1 MATLKE
7 RFDQTSAWVRTAQF
21 SKPVPDDR
29 KLLVY
34 KLFKQG
40 TVGDVQGTQPYA
52 IQFEAR
58 AKWDAW
64 NSVKGMSKDAAM
76 QGYIDEVEKQK
87 KEFA

>member
-1 MATLKE
+1 MSLKE
-7 RFDQTSAWVRTAQF
+7 RFDQTAAYVKTANF

-34 KLFKQG
+34 KFFKQA
-40 TVGDVQGTQPYA
+40 TVGDVQGGQPYA

-64 NSVKGMSKDAAM
+64 NTVKGMSKDAAM
-76 QGYIDEVEKQK
+76 EAYIAEVEKQK